1 MAAMG
6 EMKKIVTEHY
16 PVEKLPEELRA
27 GIEGGQVVRV
37 TVETEVAVSQLSARS
52 LRSFLGIAPGR
63 YGDPDE
69 IVEEV
74 RRLRDEWER

>member
-1 MAAMG
+1 MG
-6 EMKKIVTEHY
+6 EAKKMVTEHY
-16 PVEKLPEELRA
+16 PVEKLPAKLRE

-37 TVETEVAVSQLSARS
+37 TVETDVPPPAPS

-63 YGDPDE
+63 YSDPDE
-69 IVEEV
+69 IVDEV

>member
-1 MAAMG
+1 MG
-6 EMKKIVTEHY
+6 EMKKIVTDHY
-16 PVEKLPEELRA
+16 PADKLPEELRH
-27 GIEGGQVVRV
+27 GIKGGQLVRV
-37 TVETEVAVSQLSARS
+37 TVEAEVPVPHVDARS

-63 YGDPDE
+63 YRNPDE